1 MDTFLR
7 TFSERGVHGKF
18 FRKIS
23 QNFFLGKTSETSY
36 YFTTDIKKDIL
47 FLTVRSQTS
56 YYFTTDLKKDI
67 FFLLLDPRLSV
78 KEWVG
83 VYLALIHFFESYAG
97 SFQQQSN
104 NHNKIPVNNH
114 VKNRLF

>member
-1 MDTFLR
+1 MDGIFTNILR
-7 TFSERGVHGKF
+7 KRGTRKILQKNFSEF
-18 FRKIS
+18 FFQHYI
-23 QNFFLGKTSETSY
+23 ETFC
-36 YFTTDIKKDIL
+36 YFTTDI
-47 FLTVRSQTS
+47 FLRTLLQTS
-56 YYFTTDLKKDI
+56 SIFSTDLKKDI

-104 NHNKIPVNNH
+104 NHNKIPV
-114 VKNRLF
+114 